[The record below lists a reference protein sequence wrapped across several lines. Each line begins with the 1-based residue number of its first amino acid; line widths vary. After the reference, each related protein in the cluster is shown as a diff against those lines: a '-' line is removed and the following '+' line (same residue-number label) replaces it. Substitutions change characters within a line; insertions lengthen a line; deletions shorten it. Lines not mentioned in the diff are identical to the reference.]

1 MQQQQQQMAMQ
12 HMSQPPMLPPT
23 TVEEQKPKP
32 ARKRQRKTTTNTK
45 NKKANASPA
54 PTNAGF
60 PANPMSGN
68 DVMVVGEPSMM
79 GGDFGEEDERT
90 ISRVENTQYD
100 PNALQLAK
108 GGNLS

>member
-1 MQQQQQQMAMQ
+1 
-12 HMSQPPMLPPT
+12 MLPPT

-45 NKKANASPA
+45 SKKANASPA
-54 PTNAGF
+54 PSNAGF
-60 PANPMSGN
+60 PTNPLSSNFSSLGFQ

-100 PNALQLAK
+100 PNALQVWWMELE
-108 GGNLS
+108 NDL